1 MRLTLGFSP
10 CPNDTFI
17 FDAMVHGKIDTEG
30 LEFTYY
36 MADIEELNRRAFTGN
51 PDITKISSF
60 AYAFVA
66 GNYMILDSGSALGFK
81 NGPLLISKREI
92 NTTTLATVRIAIPG
106 KFTTANMLF
115 SIAWPEAVN
124 KKEYLFSEIENA
136 VLRGEADAGLIIHE
150 SRFTY
155 EKKGLRKIAD
165 MGEYWEKLTGLPVP
179 LGMIVINR
187 RIPSETTLAVNRIIQ
202 RSVEYALNDP
212 AASQEF
218 VTENAREMERDV
230 MQSHIELYVNK
241 FTVNLGYEGRKAV
254 TELYRIAAEKGIIPL
269 FPKQIFPE
277 IQDK

>member
-1 MRLTLGFSP
+1 MKLTLGFSP

-17 FDAMVHGKIDTEG
+17 FDAMVHGKVNTEG
-30 LEFTYY
+30 LEFACYL
-36 MADIEELNRRAFTGN
+36 ADIEELNRRAFTGH

-60 AYAFVA
+60 AYAFAA

-81 NGPLLISKREI
+81 NGPLLVSREEI
-92 NTTTLATVRIAIPG
+92 NTASLATARIAIPG
-106 KFTTANMLF
+106 KYTTANMLF

-124 KKEYLFSEIENA
+124 KTEYLFSEIEDA

-165 MGEYWEKLTGLPVP
+165 MGEFWEKLTGLPVP

-187 RIPSETTLAVNRIIQ
+187 RIPQETALAVNRVIQ
-202 RSVEYALNDP
+202 RSVEFALKDP

-230 MQSHIELYVNK
+230 MRKHIELYVNK
-241 FTVNLGYEGRKAV
+241 FTVNLGHEGRNAV
-254 TELYRIAAEKGIIPL
+254 TELYRIASEKRIIPVL
-269 FPKQIFPE
+269 PQELFPE
-277 IQDK
+277 I